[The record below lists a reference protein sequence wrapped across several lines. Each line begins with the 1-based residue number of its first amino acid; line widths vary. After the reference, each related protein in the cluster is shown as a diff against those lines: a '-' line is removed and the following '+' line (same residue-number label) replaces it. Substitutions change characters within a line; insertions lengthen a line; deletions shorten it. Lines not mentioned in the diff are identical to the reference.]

1 MKKLT
6 SYWYVLLLILT
17 MGVTVQSCIDLD
29 DDDDNSNTA
38 LTIGTLKIIAGKD
51 YYFALD
57 NGKKMYPGDTTYIH
71 NYTPVDNQRVFIYF
85 QPLKQPATGY
95 DYNVQLYRLEN
106 ILTKDIIPLTEQ
118 TADSIG
124 DDRINPTNV
133 WITGNY
139 LNIEYQLYT
148 SNNVD
153 KKHMLNMVINETK
166 TPSDNDSDYFNLEFR
181 HNAYNDKGTTLAWGV
196 VSFRLDKIAD
206 RLSGKKGLK
215 IRYNSIYEGD
225 RYTTV
230 NIGSK
235 SSQ

>member
-6 SYWYVLLLILT
+6 SYWHVLLLILA
-17 MGVTVQSCIDLD
+17 MGATVQSCMDLD
-29 DDDDNSNTA
+29 DDNNSNTA

-51 YYFALD
+51 YYFTLD
-57 NGKKMYPGDTTYIH
+57 NGKKMYPSDTTYIH
-71 NYTPVDNQRVFIYF
+71 NYTPMDGQRVFIYF
-85 QPLKQPATGY
+85 QPLEQAINGY

-124 DDRINPTNV
+124 DDRINATSM

-148 SNNVD
+148 SNNPS
-153 KKHMLNMVINETK
+153 KKHMLNLVINQTK
-166 TPSDNDSDYFNLEFR
+166 SSSDNDTDYFDLEFR
-181 HNAYNDKGTTLAWGV
+181 HNAYDDQGTTLGWGV

-206 RLSGKKGLK
+206 QLDGKKALK
-215 IRYNSIYEGD
+215 VRFNSIYEGE

-230 NIGSK
+230 NINNK
-235 SSQ
+235 ISQ